1 MQKAHPKKIEPELS
15 PETEEKLDRI
25 DAGKEKMTK
34 YPSAKEY
41 LKHVDKVLEE

>member
-1 MQKAHPKKIEPELS
+1 MQKAHPKKIDLDLS
-15 PETEEKLDRI
+15 PEIEERLDRI